1 MNRKQKN
8 LLIRII
14 VAAIFFVPLYLIS
27 EGIVDVDVPEPV
39 LFVLFLVPFIT
50 VGYDIIRK
58 AVLGIMNGQV
68 FDENFL
74 MTVAA
79 AGAIVLGE
87 YGEGVAVMLLYQIG
101 ELFQSCAISKS
112 RKAIFDL
119 MESRPDHIK
128 LEHDDRLTDKA
139 GSEKLITKI
148 ARIYTPVVCCA
159 ALATAVIPPVF
170 IMLTGTGIENYDG
183 TLSIWA
189 DWLLRAC
196 TFLVISCPC
205 AIVISIPLCFS
216 GAIGGAC
223 SSGIFIKGDDCLEK
237 LARDGEAGVSF
248 AVGTTDTDAAIEAA
262 DVVLMDEDPAK
273 PVKAVRIAR
282 KCMRI
287 VTQNIVFVLGVKI
300 ACLLLAASG
309 IANMWLAMFAD
320 VGVMI
325 LAVLNAL
332 RCMFTKDMK

>member
-1 MNRKQKN
+1 MNRKQKD

-14 VAAIFFVPLYLIS
+14 IAAIFFVPLYLIS
-27 EGIVDVDVPEPV
+27 EGIVDVDVPEPF
-39 LFVLFLVPFIT
+39 LFVLFLIPFVT

-101 ELFQSCAISKS
+101 ELFQSCAIAKS

-148 ARIYTPVVCCA
+148 ARVYTPVVCCA
-159 ALATAVIPPVF
+159 ALVTAVVPPLF
-170 IMLTGTGIENYDG
+170 IMITGNGAENYAG
-183 TLSIWA
+183 TAAIWS
-189 DWLLRAC
+189 DWILRAC

-216 GAIGGAC
+216 AAIGGAC
-223 SSGIFIKGDDCLEK
+223 SKGIFVKGDSSLEK
-237 LARDGEAGVSF
+237 ISSEGISGVST
-248 AVGTTDTDAAIEAA
+248 AVGTTDSDEKIEAA
-262 DVVLMDEDPAK
+262 DVVFMDDDPRKPAGAEKIAK
-273 PVKAVRIAR
+273 

-325 LAVLNAL
+325 LAVLNAI
-332 RCMFTKDMK
+332 RCMFTKNL